1 MSHENKKP
9 VEIVELP
16 APNLQKVLCPSCKSQ
31 DLIRINSF
39 WRKVKDLGTKSR
51 RKFIEFE
58 TIHLKCK
65 SCTTIFP
72 LERDEIVPGLSAG
85 REVLETVLLLYF
97 DFQNSAKKV
106 LQLMGSLYSV
116 KLKRGTIL
124 KWVRTYGKAYC
135 KQNQI
140 TFQEN
145 FDKGSGH
152 YAMDGTFPRFDFE
165 PAAHTSPHTQE
176 KKTQVPWLYLT
187 ALPDGTLCAI
197 WEEVKTSGK

>member
-1 MSHENKKP
+1 MRKESEKS
-9 VEIVELP
+9 VEIVPLQV
-16 APNLQKVLCPSCKSQ
+16 PNLKQVTCPDCKSQ
-31 DLIRINSF
+31 DVIRINSF
-39 WRKVKDLGTKSR
+39 WRKVKDLGTKSL
-51 RKFIEFE
+51 RKFVEFE
-58 TIHLKCK
+58 SIHLKCN
-65 SCTTIFP
+65 SCSTTFP
-72 LERDEIVPGLSAG
+72 LERDGIVMGLSAT

-124 KWVRTYGKAYC
+124 KWVRTYGKDYC

-197 WEEVKTSGK
+197 WDEVKTSGK